1 MAAGVE
7 SENPITEYGNDPD
20 NPEYP
25 NMKCQTNS
33 RASVLALNYVALIR
47 LVTIPSYFHS
57 DLPGGGLFTSR
68 IIRLDRPAHPLRP
81 ARHLLPALMP

>member
-7 SENPITEYGNDPD
+7 SENPITEYGIRGSDPD

-33 RASVLALNYVALIR
+33 SAFV
-47 LVTIPSYFHS
+47 
-57 DLPGGGLFTSR
+57 FT
-68 IIRLDRPAHPLRP
+68 
-81 ARHLLPALMP
+81 

>member
-33 RASVLALNYVALIR
+33 SAFVFA
-47 LVTIPSYFHS
+47 
-57 DLPGGGLFTSR
+57 
-68 IIRLDRPAHPLRP
+68 
-81 ARHLLPALMP
+81 